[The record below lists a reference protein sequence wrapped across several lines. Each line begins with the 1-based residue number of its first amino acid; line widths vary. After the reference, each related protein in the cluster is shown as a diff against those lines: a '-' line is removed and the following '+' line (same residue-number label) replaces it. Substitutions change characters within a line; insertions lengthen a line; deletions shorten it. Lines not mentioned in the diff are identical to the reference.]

1 MSEKTLVWLTSVSWF
16 LWLTATLISY
26 WITFA
31 LIGIWVFLICKYP
44 PRVTRRFYWAGRR
57 R

>member
-16 LWLTATLISY
+16 LWLAATFISY
-26 WITFA
+26 WLTFA

-44 PRVTRRFYWAGRR
+44 PRIGERYPYIWKK
-57 R
+57 